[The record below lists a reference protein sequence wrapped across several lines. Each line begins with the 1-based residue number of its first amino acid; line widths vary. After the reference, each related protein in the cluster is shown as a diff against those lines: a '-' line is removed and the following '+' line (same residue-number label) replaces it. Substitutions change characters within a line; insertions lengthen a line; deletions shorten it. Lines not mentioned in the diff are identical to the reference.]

1 MTPAIRFFEV
11 QGNAAAFREHTWMRD
26 GWNGG
31 YITFDGND
39 ISVPAGGSE
48 AEFGPYCLA
57 DGEYIFAKNNILK
70 EKSILMNVFVL
81 LYNSGT
87 DKEGIHSIELKGR
100 TIVLMFEDKDDATR
114 YCGLLEAQDF
124 PLPTVEMI
132 NIEEIKDF
140 CIKLDY
146 ECKLVEKN
154 FVPKTAEDRLLISPP
169 QKNLEVENWEED
181 KNSNKDSIDINTIKE
196 NLEKLL

>member
-1 MTPAIRFFEV
+1 M
-11 QGNAAAFREHTWMRD
+11 MKKLL
-26 GWNGG
+26 
-31 YITFDGND
+31 YIQD
-39 ISVPAGGSE
+39 
-48 AEFGPYCLA
+48 Y
-57 DGEYIFAKNNILK
+57 KNYHFLILNQIIYKK
-70 EKSILMNVFVL
+70 EKLTLMNIYVL

-100 TIVLMFEDKDDATR
+100 TIVLMFEDKDDAIR

-124 PLPTVEMI
+124 PIPTVEMI
-132 NIEEIKDF
+132 EMDEIKDF

-169 QKNLEVENWEED
+169 QKNLEVEDWESD
-181 KNSNKDSIDINTIKE
+181 KNNNNKNIDINTIKE

>member
-1 MTPAIRFFEV
+1 M
-11 QGNAAAFREHTWMRD
+11 MKKLL
-26 GWNGG
+26 
-31 YITFDGND
+31 YIQD
-39 ISVPAGGSE
+39 
-48 AEFGPYCLA
+48 Y
-57 DGEYIFAKNNILK
+57 KNYHFLILNQILYNL
-70 EKSILMNVFVL
+70 EKSILMDIFVL

-154 FVPKTAEDRLLISPP
+154 FVPKTADDRLLISPP
-169 QKNLEVENWEED
+169 QKNLEVENWEEE

>member
-1 MTPAIRFFEV
+1 M
-11 QGNAAAFREHTWMRD
+11 
-26 GWNGG
+26 
-31 YITFDGND
+31 
-39 ISVPAGGSE
+39 
-48 AEFGPYCLA
+48 
-57 DGEYIFAKNNILK
+57 NI
-70 EKSILMNVFVL
+70 FVL

-100 TIVLMFEDKDDATR
+100 TIVLMFEEKDDATR
-114 YCGLLEAQDF
+114 YCGLLQAQDF

-132 NIEEIKDF
+132 DIEEIKDF

-146 ECKLVEKN
+146 EYKLVEKN

-169 QKNLEVENWEED
+169 QKNQEVEDWGGD
-181 KNSNKDSIDINTIKE
+181 KKNIKNTDLNTIKE

>member
-1 MTPAIRFFEV
+1 
-11 QGNAAAFREHTWMRD
+11 
-26 GWNGG
+26 
-31 YITFDGND
+31 
-39 ISVPAGGSE
+39 
-48 AEFGPYCLA
+48 
-57 DGEYIFAKNNILK
+57 
-70 EKSILMNVFVL
+70 MNVFVL

-146 ECKLVEKN
+146 EFKLVEKN
-154 FVPKTAEDRLLISPP
+154 FIPKTAEDRLLISPP
-169 QKNLEVENWEED
+169 QKNIEVDDWEDD
-181 KNSNKDSIDINTIKE
+181 KKNNNNKDKIDINTIKE

>member
-1 MTPAIRFFEV
+1 M
-11 QGNAAAFREHTWMRD
+11 
-26 GWNGG
+26 
-31 YITFDGND
+31 
-39 ISVPAGGSE
+39 
-48 AEFGPYCLA
+48 
-57 DGEYIFAKNNILK
+57 NI
-70 EKSILMNVFVL
+70 FVL

-124 PLPTVEMI
+124 PLPKVEGI
-132 NIEEIKDF
+132 DIQEIKDF

-146 ECKLVEKN
+146 EYKLVQKN

-169 QKNLEVENWEED
+169 QKNLEVENWEEE

>member
-1 MTPAIRFFEV
+1 M
-11 QGNAAAFREHTWMRD
+11 
-26 GWNGG
+26 
-31 YITFDGND
+31 
-39 ISVPAGGSE
+39 
-48 AEFGPYCLA
+48 
-57 DGEYIFAKNNILK
+57 NI
-70 EKSILMNVFVL
+70 FVL

-100 TIVLMFEDKDDATR
+100 TIVLMFEEKDDATR

-132 NIEEIKDF
+132 DIEEIKDF

-146 ECKLVEKN
+146 EYKLVEKN

-169 QKNLEVENWEED
+169 HKNLEVDNWEG
-181 KNSNKDSIDINTIKE
+181 KTNNKENIDINTIKE

>member
-1 MTPAIRFFEV
+1 M
-11 QGNAAAFREHTWMRD
+11 
-26 GWNGG
+26 
-31 YITFDGND
+31 
-39 ISVPAGGSE
+39 
-48 AEFGPYCLA
+48 
-57 DGEYIFAKNNILK
+57 NI
-70 EKSILMNVFVL
+70 FVL

-100 TIVLMFEDKDDATR
+100 TIVLMFEEKDDATR

-146 ECKLVEKN
+146 EYRLVEKN
-154 FVPKTAEDRLLISPP
+154 FVPKSAEDRLLISPP
-169 QKNLEVENWEED
+169 QKNLEVENWEGEINN
-181 KNSNKDSIDINTIKE
+181 KNDVDINTIKE

>member
-1 MTPAIRFFEV
+1 M
-11 QGNAAAFREHTWMRD
+11 
-26 GWNGG
+26 
-31 YITFDGND
+31 
-39 ISVPAGGSE
+39 
-48 AEFGPYCLA
+48 
-57 DGEYIFAKNNILK
+57 NI
-70 EKSILMNVFVL
+70 FVL
-81 LYNSGT
+81 LYNSGS

-100 TIVLMFEDKDDATR
+100 TIVLMFEDKDDANR

-132 NIEEIKDF
+132 DIEEIKDF

-146 ECKLVEKN
+146 ESKLVERN

-169 QKNLEVENWEED
+169 QKNLEVDNWGDEISRE
-181 KNSNKDSIDINTIKE
+181 KIDINTIKE

>member
-1 MTPAIRFFEV
+1 MHI
-11 QGNAAAFREHTWMRD
+11 
-26 GWNGG
+26 
-31 YITFDGND
+31 
-39 ISVPAGGSE
+39 
-48 AEFGPYCLA
+48 
-57 DGEYIFAKNNILK
+57 
-70 EKSILMNVFVL
+70 FVL

-100 TIVLMFEDKDDATR
+100 TIVLMFEERDDATR

-132 NIEEIKDF
+132 DINEIKDF
-140 CIKLDY
+140 CSNLDY
-146 ECKLVEKN
+146 ECRLVEKN

-169 QKNLEVENWEED
+169 QRNIEVNDWEVETDNNE
-181 KNSNKDSIDINTIKE
+181 KIDMNTIKE